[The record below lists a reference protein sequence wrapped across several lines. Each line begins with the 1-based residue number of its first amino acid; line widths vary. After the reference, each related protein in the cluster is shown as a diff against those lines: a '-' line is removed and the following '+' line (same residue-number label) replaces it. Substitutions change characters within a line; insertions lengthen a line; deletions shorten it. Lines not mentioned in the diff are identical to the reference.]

1 MKVFKLIFKNALRH
15 KLRTILTVLGIAVAV
30 IAFGILRTVVTSWS
44 AGLEAS
50 AANRLIARQAIS
62 FIFPLPYTYGAKI
75 SSVPGVE
82 EVTYANWFGGVYID
96 KNNFFSR
103 IAVDPETFFTV
114 YPEYILTKQEM
125 ETFKRERNSCV
136 IGSKIAKQYNLKVGD
151 VMTLEGDIYPG
162 EWQFTIRG
170 IYQPKEKSTDASQMF
185 FQWDYLNE
193 RMKQE
198 MSGRDGNV
206 GWYIIKIS
214 NSANS
219 AEIST
224 KIDALFKNSNAETKT
239 ETERAFTQGFIASS
253 GAIITA
259 MDFMS
264 FVIVGIIMLVL
275 GNTMIMAA
283 RERTREYAVMKT
295 LGFSAK
301 HIIGLILGESLFV
314 SMLGGALGLFFVIP
328 IVASFEEVIPKGFFP
343 VFRLEETTIIMAISA
358 AILIGVASAVFPIIR
373 ALKTKIVD
381 GFRFVG

>member
-15 KLRTILTVLGIAVAV
+15 KLRTILTVLGIAIAV

-44 AGLEAS
+44 AGVEAS
-50 AANRLIARQAIS
+50 ANNRLIARQAIS
-62 FIFPLPYTYGAKI
+62 FIFPLPYTYGTKI
-75 SSVPGVE
+75 SNVPGVE
-82 EVTYANWFGGVYID
+82 EVTFANWFGGTYID
-96 KNNFFSR
+96 KNNFFAR
-103 IAVDPETFFTV
+103 LAIDPETYFDV
-114 YPEYILTKQEM
+114 YPEYILTKEEL

-136 IGSKIAKQYNLKVGD
+136 IGSKIAKQYNLKIGD
-151 VMTLEGDIYPG
+151 VMTLEGDIFPG

-170 IYQPKEKSTDASQMF
+170 IYKPKEKSTDASQMF
-185 FQWDYLNE
+185 FHWDYLNE
-193 RMKQE
+193 RIRQE
-198 MSGRDGNV
+198 APGREGNV
-206 GWYIIKIS
+206 GWFIIQIA
-214 NSANS
+214 NSVNS
-219 AEIST
+219 AEVSSQ
-224 KIDALFKNSNAETKT
+224 IDALFKNSNAETKT

-275 GNTMIMAA
+275 GNTMIMSA

-314 SMLGGALGLFFVIP
+314 SMLGGAIGLFFAFP
-328 IVASFEEVIPKGFFP
+328 IITGFEEVIPKGFFP
-343 VFRLEETTIIMAISA
+343 VFRLEDITIIQSISA
-358 AILIGVASAVFPIIR
+358 AILIGVVAAIFPIVR